1 MAKKEAKEEEK
12 AAASLEEPRTNPS
25 VEDTG
30 MVRNSLTLSPPKPSW
45 FTPGRYLFF
54 FFLGVNGGFEFSC
67 LVPVWLLR
75 KCGKKN

>member
-25 VEDTG
+25 VEDTQ

-45 FTPGRYLFF
+45 FTPGRYFF
-54 FFLGVNGGFEFSC
+54 FFLGVNGGFEFLC

-75 KCGKKN
+75 KCGKKK